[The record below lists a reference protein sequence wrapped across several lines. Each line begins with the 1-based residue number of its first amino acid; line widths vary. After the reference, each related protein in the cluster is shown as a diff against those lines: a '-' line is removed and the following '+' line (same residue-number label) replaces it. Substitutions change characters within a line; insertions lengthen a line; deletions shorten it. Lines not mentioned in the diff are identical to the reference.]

1 MFSSFIRFE
10 FQLTS
15 LIDDNN
21 LLAHTVSKLFYKL
34 LCMFLKQI
42 HNIFKYD
49 VCIEKESN
57 KFCVKISKRKY
68 YNSDV
73 ITKFVFARKITM
85 DVKSKF

>member
-10 FQLTS
+10 FQFTS

-42 HNIFKYD
+42 HNILKYD
-49 VCIEKESN
+49 VCIN
-57 KFCVKISKRKY
+57 KNQI
-68 YNSDV
+68 N
-73 ITKFVFARKITM
+73 FASRFQNENTTTPM
-85 DVKSKF
+85 